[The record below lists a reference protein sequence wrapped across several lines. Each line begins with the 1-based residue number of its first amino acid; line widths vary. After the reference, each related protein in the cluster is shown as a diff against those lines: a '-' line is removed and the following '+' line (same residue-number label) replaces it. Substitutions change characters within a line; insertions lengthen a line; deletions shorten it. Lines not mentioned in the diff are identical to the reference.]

1 MLYIVL
7 EVSLHLPLVR
17 RRARLALP
25 DAHRGDVE
33 LAKVNVE
40 NVVHSYKGADG
51 NSTAGMHV
59 ISRTQWACSPHL
71 EQRVRTACLTH
82 TDVLLLL
89 VLALA
94 FASWCCFRIV
104 TGTAT
109 WPVFF
114 FFVLQAVF
122 CMLACPTL
130 SIALRLAPST
140 FLTQYVRSS
149 ATAWLHTGVAG
160 AVLTQT
166 LVLFWFLL

>member
-1 MLYIVL
+1 MPQQ
-7 EVSLHLPLVR
+7 ESS
-17 RRARLALP
+17 
-25 DAHRGDVE
+25 G
-33 LAKVNVE
+33 
-40 NVVHSYKGADG
+40 
-51 NSTAGMHV
+51 
-59 ISRTQWACSPHL
+59 
-71 EQRVRTACLTH
+71 CLTH
-82 TDVLLLL
+82 SDVLLLL
-89 VLALA
+89 LLALA
-94 FASWCCFRIV
+94 SASSCCVRIV
-104 TGTAT
+104 AGTAT
-109 WPVFF
+109 SGVLF